1 MRVHISLYFFNIIA
15 IIFCVLMIKIIIY
28 NINFTSY
35 IEVQADIEKINF
47 VDKEIIY
54 TNKSSSGDNFF
65 YWGIAHIDSLN
76 VQNIIFNAPTYLSW
90 NKKTKCYITEI
101 IKYKDSTFYI
111 IYLDKPVGLYDTTIL
126 IPVKKKLNLN
136 RLIN

>member
-1 MRVHISLYFFNIIA
+1 
-15 IIFCVLMIKIIIY
+15 MIKIIIY

-35 IEVQADIEKINF
+35 IEVQADIEKTNF
-47 VDKEIIY
+47 VDKQIVY
-54 TNKSSSGDNFF
+54 TNKSISESKKF

-76 VQNIIFNAPTYLSW
+76 VQNIIFNAPTYLSG
-90 NKKTKCYITEI
+90 NKKTEYYITEI

-111 IYLDKPVGLYDTTIL
+111 IYLDKSVDLYDTTIL